1 MVAEKVSDGRILFL
15 IRQML
20 KAGYIDKKR
29 RYETKAGTPQG
40 SVISPLL
47 SNIYL
52 TPFDNAMTEKG
63 FKLTRFAD
71 DWLIVCKS

>member
-1 MVAEKVSDGRILFL
+1 MLPKKIWQEIKQGNEWIVDGDLRDYFGTVDHEILIDMVAEKVSDGRILFL

-40 SVISPLL
+40 
-47 SNIYL
+47 
-52 TPFDNAMTEKG
+52 G
-63 FKLTRFAD
+63 
-71 DWLIVCKS
+71 